1 MLPSVFNIS
10 LSICQKNGWS
20 ALFFAADE
28 GDVAT
33 TKLLLDAGADPLLRD
48 NVRKCKRDYCR
59 NDYSITILLSLVFQ
73 SGLTAVDVASAGE
86 NDDVYG
92 LLRNHIMRTTNTLQS
107 RVSQVWNS
115 SIADENLYFVQ
126 ISKLYL

>member
-1 MLPSVFNIS
+1 M
-10 LSICQKNGWS
+10 
-20 ALFFAADE
+20 
-28 GDVAT
+28 
-33 TKLLLDAGADPLLRD
+33 
-48 NVRKCKRDYCR
+48 
-59 NDYSITILLSLVFQ
+59 
-73 SGLTAVDVASAGE
+73 DVASAGE

-92 LLRNHIMRTTNTLQS
+92 LLRNHIMTTKTLQS